1 MLLTKRLPSP
11 VRPGSRLF
19 RTRRSGLV
27 AHRWRG
33 NKRRGQYGPEAALS
47 WKALQSRQGLDFL
60 LKDPAETAKGG
71 ALKKPTVSILFVML
85 MSSLMFAQRAS
96 SRATTGSTTTTSNGS
111 CTRTGSTSTGTST
124 SSASQR
130 TQSLST
136 PAVLGTRSK
145 AAAVFEAM
153 HVLRAPQ
160 SPSVSSGT
168 SSGVLL
174 PGTVVPFR

>member
-1 MLLTKRLPSP
+1 MPLTKRLPSP
-11 VRPGSRLF
+11 VRPGSTLF

-27 AHRWRG
+27 VHRWRG

-47 WKALQSRQGLDFL
+47 RKALQSRQGRDFV
-60 LKDPAETAKGG
+60 LKGPAETGNGG

-85 MSSLMFAQRAS
+85 MSSLTFAQRAS
-96 SRATTGSTTTTSNGS
+96 SASTGSTTTTSNGS
-111 CTRTGSTSTGTST
+111 CTRTSSTSTGTST

-145 AAAVFEAM
+145 ADAVFEAM
-153 HVLRAPQ
+153 HAVRAPQ

-174 PGTVVPFR
+174 PSTVVPFR